1 MLFISALGVFMIKK
15 IKTFMSKIK
24 IYTTPYC
31 PFCLKIKNL
40 MKKKKIFF
48 EEIDLSIKPEKFEE
62 MISKSNGARTVPQMF
77 INETHIGDCDYVHEL
92 DNKGQLDKI
101 LGI

>member
-1 MLFISALGVFMIKK
+1 MIY
-15 IKTFMSKIK
+15 

-31 PFCLKIKNL
+31 PFCIKAKQLLKNKNVDY
-40 MKKKKIFF
+40 K
-48 EEIDLSIKPEKFEE
+48 EIDLSEEPDKFEE
-62 MISKSNGARTVPQMF
+62 MIIKSNGARTVPQIF
-77 INETHIGDCDYVHEL
+77 ADDTHIGDCDYIHEL